1 MPELAVTF
9 DECLR
14 WARYRGA
21 TVANMATEIGCSR
34 YRFYKIR
41 NCAHWLSRVIILE
54 AANRAMA
61 RRGGG
66 FQTTLIHFT
75 SRQEAA

>member
-1 MPELAVTF
+1 MTALAVTF

-14 WARYRGA
+14 WARSRGA
-21 TVANMATEIGCSR
+21 TAKAMTEALGCTR

-41 NCAHWLSRVIILE
+41 NDDHWLSRAVLLE
-54 AANRAMA
+54 AANRCMA
-61 RRGGG
+61 KRGGG

-75 SRQEAA
+75 AAQS